1 LPPSRDTLVHPV
13 FDTIVKLQRDG
24 NVRALRRT
32 TVIEQTRSQ
41 SAAVSPV
48 LLPDRSS
55 GDFSD

>member
-1 LPPSRDTLVHPV
+1 
-13 FDTIVKLQRDG
+13 VKLQRDG